1 MASEAKRKTAGR
13 QRAGALGS
21 LEPVSGR
28 KSPGRV
34 AARKSRDPAAPRVAA
49 TARAPTASA
58 ILGKL
63 MELGNSGAA
72 EITARYFK
80 TGPGEYGEGDRFLGI
95 RVPQVRALAREFS
108 DAGVEV
114 ALPLLKSSWHEAR
127 ALALMLLIKS
137 YQRAD
142 EPTRKKI
149 YSLYLKSTG
158 FINNWDLVDLS
169 AEYIL
174 GAWLADRPGERK
186 RVLTRLA
193 KSDSI
198 WERRM
203 AMLATLYYI
212 KRGDFSETLRVAEL
226 LLHDEED
233 LIQKAV
239 GWMLREVGQRI
250 GEPAEEGFLKR
261 HYREMPRTMLRYA
274 IERFAEPK
282 RKRYLAGVA

>member
-1 MASEAKRKTAGR
+1 VAAGKPRKTA
-13 QRAGALGS
+13 
-21 LEPVSGR
+21 VSR
-28 KSPGRV
+28 K
-34 AARKSRDPAAPRVAA
+34 PAAAVP
-49 TARAPTASA
+49 ASA

-63 MELGNSGAA
+63 VALGNAGAA

-95 RVPQVRALAREFS
+95 RVPQVRSLAREFS

-114 ALPLLKSSWHEAR
+114 ALPLLKSGWHEAR
-127 ALALMLLIKS
+127 ALALMLLIKA

-142 EPTRKKI
+142 EPTKKRI

-169 AEYIL
+169 AEHIV

-193 KSDSI
+193 NSDSL
-198 WERRM
+198 WERRI
-203 AMLATLYYI
+203 AMLATYHYI
-212 KRGDFSETLRVAEL
+212 KRGDFSETLRLAEL
-226 LLHDEED
+226 LLHDRED

-250 GEPAEEGFLKR
+250 GEPVEEGFLKR
-261 HYREMPRTMLRYA
+261 TYREMPRTMLRYA

-282 RKRYLAGVA
+282 RKRYLAGLV